1 MKTVCIDTGVL
12 SLLFSSNPT
21 KPVQELLKWIQAG
34 DIHAMI
40 PKPVLIEAFL
50 NICRLQGKEIAKIAI
65 LNFIAKY
72 PIEMVE
78 FDNDLLILA
87 GQLKCQH
94 RLSLSYI
101 DCMGIALALSR
112 KAAFHTTEKRLK
124 IIPHNVLS
132 KLKVVKYTF

>member
-1 MKTVCIDTGVL
+1 MKTVCLDTGVL

-40 PKPVLIEAFL
+40 PKPVLIESFL

-78 FDNDLLILA
+78 FDNASLLI
-87 GQLKCQH
+87 H
-94 RLSLSYI
+94 HS
-101 DCMGIALALSR
+101 
-112 KAAFHTTEKRLK
+112 
-124 IIPHNVLS
+124 
-132 KLKVVKYTF
+132 